1 VETDI
6 VASRMRER
14 VIKGIAV
21 TNEEAMQA
29 FLKEE
34 RKYNLS
40 YIAIDPKAFE
50 PSVRV
55 DAAELKAYFEKNP
68 SDFIV
73 PVRIKA
79 FYAFLGFK
87 EFSRGVKVTDD
98 GVKAYYGLNKG
109 RFYAPPQALARH
121 ILITPDGAD
130 ADREKAKNDAR
141 AKAEE
146 ILRRVKSGESF
157 ASLAKKYSK
166 DTVSAEAGGGL
177 GWFPR
182 GVMVREF
189 EDAVFS
195 LKKGEVSG
203 IVETQFGF
211 HIILLEDKREA
222 REQPLEEVE
231 AGIRETLAKDKGNIA
246 ARDAA
251 SDLEKEFRGAASIE
265 GLSRAVSAK
274 PGARHYLTAWISEA
288 GAKEDIVR
296 DEKTRFAVFSLK
308 AGEVSAPVETDKG
321 IYVVKAVEREEA
333 RVPEFA
339 AVMEKV
345 KERVRA
351 GKAREEARNK
361 AGEILKSAIGGADF
375 GSAVSGGKMKMDETG
390 WFTRAQGFARKI
402 GLYVGDKEKIFELT
416 EKSPYYPAPVEHNGK
431 YYLFKLKSTLEAD
444 PKGFPLAEDA
454 LRARLMTEKQEDAVH
469 KWLTDLR
476 SKAKIK
482 VFEERL

>member
-1 VETDI
+1 MLETLRKAGNSKYILFVFGIIILVFIFWGVGPTDSDRGEQRTVAKVDGRSITAREYRELLKRQTEYYKGLFKGQFNDEAVRRLDLKHKSLDILISRALALKAAEAEGVIAAEKDVQDAIKAIPAFGKDGVFDRELYFRALSANRIKPAEFEKSVETDI

-21 TNEEAMQA
+21 TNEEVMRA

-40 YIAIDPKAFE
+40 YIAVDPKAFE

-55 DAAELKAYFEKNP
+55 DEAELKAYFEKNP

-130 ADREKAKNDAR
+130 ADMEKAKNDAR

-274 PGARHYLTAWISEA
+274 PGARH
-288 GAKEDIVR
+288 
-296 DEKTRFAVFSLK
+296 
-308 AGEVSAPVETDKG
+308 
-321 IYVVKAVEREEA
+321 
-333 RVPEFA
+333 
-339 AVMEKV
+339 
-345 KERVRA
+345 
-351 GKAREEARNK
+351 
-361 AGEILKSAIGGADF
+361 
-375 GSAVSGGKMKMDETG
+375 
-390 WFTRAQGFARKI
+390 
-402 GLYVGDKEKIFELT
+402 
-416 EKSPYYPAPVEHNGK
+416 
-431 YYLFKLKSTLEAD
+431 
-444 PKGFPLAEDA
+444 
-454 LRARLMTEKQEDAVH
+454 
-469 KWLTDLR
+469 
-476 SKAKIK
+476 
-482 VFEERL
+482 